1 MDTKETTQNRRRRA
15 TTRPTGRTRQAPRP
29 AKQASRKRSVKS
41 SRNRQ
46 NRAPTPAVVYTPAQP
61 LSKGKLLLRLA
72 AVVAVVLAF
81 TFGISIFFKVQKVT
95 VSGTQKYTPWD
106 IREASGI
113 QEGDSLLTMGKAQI
127 AGKIQAALP
136 YVEEVRIGIR
146 LPDTVY
152 IEVREVAV
160 RYSVRDTGGNWWLM
174 TAQGKLLEQVDSS
187 TAGQNTRI
195 LGVTLETPQPGAM
208 AVAHEEPEATDEAG
222 QPIPVAVRGSDRLS
236 AALSILQYL
245 EQNGVLGQAA
255 SLDVTD
261 YGNME
266 LWYGRQFQVELGDAT
281 QLSYKIACM
290 MSVIET
296 LEKRSD
302 HESGIID
309 VSFTVMPDQ
318 PMYTGFE

>member
-1 MDTKETTQNRRRRA
+1 MDTKETTQKRRRSA
-15 TTRPTGRTRQAPRP
+15 STRTRQTSRTRQAPRQ
-29 AKQASRKRSVKS
+29 AKQAPRKSSRKRQK
-41 SRNRQ
+41 RT
-46 NRAPTPAVVYTPAQP
+46 PTPAVVYTPAQP

-95 VSGTQKYTPWD
+95 VSGTEKYTPWD

-136 YVEEVRIGIR
+136 YVDEVRIGIR

-152 IEVREVAV
+152 IEVREVEV

-174 TAQGKLLEQVDSS
+174 TAQGRLLEQVDNSI
-187 TAGQNTRI
+187 AGQNTRI
-195 LGVTLETPQPGAM
+195 LGVTLDGAQVGGM
-208 AVAHEEPEATDEAG
+208 AVAYEEPEATDEAG
-222 QPIPVAVRGSDRLS
+222 QPIPVVVRGSDRLS

-245 EQNGVLGQAA
+245 EQNGVLGEAA

-261 YGNME
+261 YGNIE
-266 LWYGRQFQVELGDAT
+266 LWYGRQFQVELGDTT
-281 QLSYKIACM
+281 QLSYKVSCM